1 MHGGTFLETNCASF
15 VIISI
20 PLMCSSQLNFLSTN
34 NPLYYEYFF
43 SLVSS
48 SLVFK
53 FILSVSLFLLRLN
66 IKTFDSSRLD
76 VSSLPSSQ
84 FNKCSVTL
92 TFFSVISIVSKKVKF
107 IDIKRVFYIIDIY

>member
-1 MHGGTFLETNCASF
+1 MHGGTFLETNCPSL

-20 PLMCSSQLNFLSTN
+20 PLVCSSQLNFLSIN
-34 NPLYYEYFF
+34 NPLYYEYYF

-92 TFFSVISIVSKKVKF
+92 IIFSVISKLVSSVKK
-107 IDIKRVFYIIDIY
+107 

>member
-1 MHGGTFLETNCASF
+1 MHVGTILETNCASF

-20 PLMCSSQLNFLSTN
+20 PLICSSQLNFLSTN

-43 SLVSS
+43 PLVSA

-66 IKTFDSSRLD
+66 IKTFDSTRLD
-76 VSSLPSSQ
+76 
-84 FNKCSVTL
+84 
-92 TFFSVISIVSKKVKF
+92 IS
-107 IDIKRVFYIIDIY
+107 